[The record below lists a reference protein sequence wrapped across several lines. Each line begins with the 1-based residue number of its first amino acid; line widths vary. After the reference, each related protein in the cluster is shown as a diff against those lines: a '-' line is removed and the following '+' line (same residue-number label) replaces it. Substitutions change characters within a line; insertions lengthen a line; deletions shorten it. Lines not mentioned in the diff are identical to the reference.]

1 VSKDVELGDLIWH
14 KAMSSG
20 KPSSHIQE
28 FAWHEGRMYIRFQRG
43 DVHSYPAPDT
53 FLSAMRAAP
62 SPGVFFNSFLK
73 RRKSTRHE
81 DMEVKV
87 EKRK

>member
-1 VSKDVELGDLIWH
+1 MADLTWH
-14 KAMSSG
+14 KAISAG
-20 KPSSHIQE
+20 KPSTHLDSY
-28 FAWHEGRMYIRFQRG
+28 AWHDGRMYIRFRNG

-73 RRKSTRHE
+73 RRRSTRHE
-81 DMEVKV
+81 DLEHPREVK
-87 EKRK
+87 K